1 MAVLTVTIKE
11 ELTLNG
17 SNRGSENITSIANVT
32 QSFNRIVT
40 LPAGGS
46 GNTKT
51 TVAVFKDTVDTEI
64 RSGTGIN
71 GAIDDGDAKYIRVT
85 NLDAAN
91 DVTLSLQIAADGT
104 NAAGDSASVLL
115 APGKSFILGGSADAI
130 AVDDDAATPIT
141 TLVHLESILAV
152 NATNDTTQLEVFIA
166 S

>member
-17 SNRGSENITSIANVT
+17 SNRGSENITSIASVT

-40 LPAGGS
+40 LPANGGS
-46 GNTKT
+46 GTTQT
-51 TVAVFKDTVDTEI
+51 TVAVFRDLVSTND
-64 RSGTGIN
+64 

-85 NLDAAN
+85 NLDAIN
-91 DVTLSLQIAADGT
+91 NVTLSLQIAADGT
-104 NAAGDSASVLL
+104 NAAGNSASVLL
-115 APGKSFILGGSADAI
+115 SPGKSFILCGSADYI
-130 AVDDDAATPIT
+130 AVDDDSATPIT

-152 NATNDTTQLEVFIA
+152 NATNNTTQLEVFIA

>member
-40 LPAGGS
+40 LPANGGS
-46 GNTKT
+46 GNTQT
-51 TVAVFKDTVDTEI
+51 TVAVFRDLVSTND
-64 RSGTGIN
+64 
-71 GAIDDGDAKYIRVT
+71 GAIDDEDAKYIRVT

-91 DVTLSLQIAADGT
+91 DVPLSLQIAADGT

>member
-17 SNRGSENITSIANVT
+17 SNRGSENITSIASVT

-40 LPAGGS
+40 LPANGGS
-46 GNTKT
+46 GNTQT
-51 TVAVFKDTVDTEI
+51 TVAVFRDLVSTND
-64 RSGTGIN
+64 

-85 NLDAAN
+85 NLDSDN
-91 DVTLSLQIAADGT
+91 SVTLSLQIAADGT

>member
-17 SNRGSENITSIANVT
+17 SNRGSENITSIASVT

-40 LPAGGS
+40 LPANGGS
-46 GNTKT
+46 GTTET
-51 TVAVFKDTVDTEI
+51 TVAVFRDLVSTND
-64 RSGTGIN
+64 

-85 NLDAAN
+85 NLDSDN
-91 DVTLSLQIAADGT
+91 SVTLSLQIAADGT

>member
-40 LPAGGS
+40 LPANGGS
-46 GNTKT
+46 GNTQT
-51 TVAVFKDTVDTEI
+51 TVAVFRDLVSTND
-64 RSGTGIN
+64 

-85 NLDAAN
+85 NLDSDN
-91 DVTLSLQIAADGT
+91 SVTLSLQIAADGT

-115 APGKSFILGGSADAI
+115 APGKSFILGGSADSI

>member
-17 SNRGSENITSIANVT
+17 SNRGSENITSIASVT

-40 LPAGGS
+40 LPANGGS
-46 GNTKT
+46 GNTQT
-51 TVAVFKDTVDTEI
+51 TVAVFRDLVSTND
-64 RSGTGIN
+64 

-85 NLDAAN
+85 NLDADN
-91 DVTLSLQIAADGT
+91 SVTLSLQIAADGT

>member
-17 SNRGSENITSIANVT
+17 SNRGSENITSIASVT

-40 LPAGGS
+40 LPANGGS
-46 GNTKT
+46 GTTET
-51 TVAVFKDTVDTEI
+51 TVAVFRDLVSTNDV
-64 RSGTGIN
+64 
-71 GAIDDGDAKYIRVT
+71 AIDDGDAKYIRVT
-85 NLDAAN
+85 NLDTSN

-115 APGKSFILGGSADAI
+115 SPGKSFILGGSADSI

>member
-17 SNRGSENITSIANVT
+17 SNRGSENITSIASVT

-40 LPAGGS
+40 LPANGGAGS
-46 GNTKT
+46 TQT
-51 TVAVFKDTVDTEI
+51 TVAVFRDLVSTND
-64 RSGTGIN
+64 

-85 NLDAAN
+85 NLDADN
-91 DVTLSLQIAADGT
+91 NVTLSLQIAADGT

-141 TLVHLESILAV
+141 TLVHLESILAI
-152 NATNDTTQLEVFIA
+152 NETNDTTQLEVFIA

>member
-17 SNRGSENITSIANVT
+17 SNRGSENITSIASVT

-40 LPAGGS
+40 LPANGGS
-46 GNTKT
+46 GTTQT
-51 TVAVFKDTVDTEI
+51 TVAVFKDTVDTDI
-64 RSGTGIN
+64 RTGIN

-85 NLDAAN
+85 NLDADN
-91 DVTLSLQIAADGT
+91 SVTLSLQIAANGT

-115 APGKSFILGGSADAI
+115 YPGKSFILGGSADAI

>member
-40 LPAGGS
+40 LPNGGS
-46 GNTKT
+46 V
-51 TVAVFKDTVDTEI
+51 TVAVFRDTVDTDI
-64 RSGTGIN
+64 RTGIN

-85 NLDAAN
+85 NLDADN
-91 DVTLSLQIAADGT
+91 SVTLSLQIAADGT
-104 NAAGDSASVLL
+104 NAAGNSASVLL
-115 APGKSFILGGSADAI
+115 SPGKSFILGGSADSI

-141 TLVHLESILAV
+141 TLVHLESILAKN
-152 NATNDTTQLEVFIA
+152 NAGSDTTQLEVFVA

>member
-17 SNRGSENITSIANVT
+17 SNRGSENITSIASVT

-46 GNTKT
+46 GTTET
-51 TVAVFKDTVDTEI
+51 TVAVFKDTVDTDI
-64 RSGTGIN
+64 RTGIN

-91 DVTLSLQIAADGT
+91 SVTLSLQIAADGT

-130 AVDDDAATPIT
+130 AVDSAAATPIT
-141 TLVHLESILAV
+141 TLVHLESILAI
-152 NATNDTTQLEVFIA
+152 NATDDTTLLEVFIA
-166 S
+166 R

>member
-17 SNRGSENITSIANVT
+17 SNRGSENITSIASVT

-40 LPAGGS
+40 LPANGGS
-46 GNTKT
+46 GTTET
-51 TVAVFKDTVDTEI
+51 TVAVFRDLVSTND
-64 RSGTGIN
+64 

-85 NLDAAN
+85 NLDASN
-91 DVTLSLQIAADGT
+91 NVTLSLQIAADGT
-104 NAAGDSASVLL
+104 NAAGNSASVLL
-115 APGKSFILGGSADAI
+115 SPGKSFILCGSADYI
-130 AVDDDAATPIT
+130 AVDDDSATPIT

-152 NATNDTTQLEVFIA
+152 NATNNTTQLEVFIA

>member
-17 SNRGSENITSIANVT
+17 SNRGSENITSIASVT

-40 LPAGGS
+40 LPANGGS
-46 GNTKT
+46 GNTQT
-51 TVAVFKDTVDTEI
+51 TVAVFRDLVSTND
-64 RSGTGIN
+64 

-85 NLDAAN
+85 NLDADN
-91 DVTLSLQIAADGT
+91 SVTLSLQIAADGT

-141 TLVHLESILAV
+141 TLVHLESILAI
-152 NATNDTTQLEVFIA
+152 NETNDTTQLEVFIA

>member
-17 SNRGSENITSIANVT
+17 SNRGSENITSIASVT

-40 LPAGGS
+40 LPANGGS
-46 GNTKT
+46 GNTQT
-51 TVAVFKDTVDTEI
+51 TVAVFRDLVSTND
-64 RSGTGIN
+64 

-85 NLDAAN
+85 NLDADN
-91 DVTLSLQIAADGT
+91 NVTLSLQIAADGT

-141 TLVHLESILAV
+141 TLVHLESILAI
-152 NATNDTTQLEVFIA
+152 NETNDTTQLEVFIA

>member
-17 SNRGSENITSIANVT
+17 SNRGSENITSIASVT

-40 LPAGGS
+40 LPANGGS
-46 GNTKT
+46 GTTQT
-51 TVAVFKDTVDTEI
+51 TVAVFRDLVSTND
-64 RSGTGIN
+64 

-85 NLDAAN
+85 NLDAN
-91 DVTLSLQIAADGT
+91 NNVTLSLQIAADGT
-104 NAAGDSASVLL
+104 NAAGDSASILL
-115 APGKSFILGGSADAI
+115 APGKSFILGGSADSI

-152 NATNDTTQLEVFIA
+152 NATNDTTQLEIFIA

>member
-17 SNRGSENITSIANVT
+17 SNRGSENITSIASVT

-40 LPAGGS
+40 LPANGGS
-46 GNTKT
+46 GTTET
-51 TVAVFKDTVDTEI
+51 TVAVFRDLVSTND
-64 RSGTGIN
+64 

-85 NLDAAN
+85 NLDADN
-91 DVTLSLQIAADGT
+91 NVTLSLQIAADGT

-115 APGKSFILGGSADAI
+115 APGKSFILGGSADSI

-152 NATNDTTQLEVFIA
+152 NATNDTTQLEVFVA

>member
-17 SNRGSENITSIANVT
+17 SNRGSENITSIASVT

-40 LPAGGS
+40 LPANGGAGS
-46 GNTKT
+46 TQT
-51 TVAVFKDTVDTEI
+51 TVAVFRDLVSTND
-64 RSGTGIN
+64 

-85 NLDAAN
+85 NLDADN
-91 DVTLSLQIAADGT
+91 SVTLSLQIAADGT

>member
-17 SNRGSENITSIANVT
+17 SNRGSENITSIASVT

-40 LPAGGS
+40 LPANGGS
-46 GNTKT
+46 GNTQT
-51 TVAVFKDTVDTEI
+51 TVAVFRDLVSTND
-64 RSGTGIN
+64 
-71 GAIDDGDAKYIRVT
+71 GAIDDGEAKYIRVT
-85 NLDAAN
+85 NLDAGN
-91 DVTLSLQIAADGT
+91 SVTLSLQIAADGT

-152 NATNDTTQLEVFIA
+152 NATNDTTQLEVFVA

>member
-17 SNRGSENITSIANVT
+17 SNRGSENITSIASVT

-40 LPAGGS
+40 LPANGGS
-46 GNTKT
+46 GTTQT
-51 TVAVFKDTVDTEI
+51 TVAVFRDLVSTND
-64 RSGTGIN
+64 

-85 NLDAAN
+85 NLDADN
-91 DVTLSLQIAADGT
+91 SVTLSLQIAADGT

-115 APGKSFILGGSADAI
+115 APGKSFILGGSADSI

>member
-17 SNRGSENITSIANVT
+17 SNRGSENITSIASVT

-40 LPAGGS
+40 LPNGGS
-46 GNTKT
+46 V
-51 TVAVFKDTVDTEI
+51 TVAVFRDLVSTND
-64 RSGTGIN
+64 

-85 NLDAAN
+85 NLDADN
-91 DVTLSLQIAADGT
+91 SVTLSLQIAADGT
-104 NAAGDSASVLL
+104 NAAGDSASILL

>member
-17 SNRGSENITSIANVT
+17 SNRGSENITSIASVT

-40 LPAGGS
+40 LPANGGS
-46 GNTKT
+46 GNTQT
-51 TVAVFKDTVDTEI
+51 TVAVFRDLVSTND
-64 RSGTGIN
+64 

-85 NLDAAN
+85 NLDADN
-91 DVTLSLQIAADGT
+91 SVTLSLQIAADGT

-152 NATNDTTQLEVFIA
+152 NATNDTTQLEVFVA

>member
-17 SNRGSENITSIANVT
+17 SNRGSENITSIASVT

-40 LPAGGS
+40 LPANGGS
-46 GNTKT
+46 GTTQT
-51 TVAVFKDTVDTEI
+51 TVAVFRDLVSTND
-64 RSGTGIN
+64 

-85 NLDAAN
+85 NLDADN
-91 DVTLSLQIAADGT
+91 NVTLSLQIAADGT
-104 NAAGDSASVLL
+104 NAAGDSASILL

>member
-17 SNRGSENITSIANVT
+17 SNRGSENITSIASVT

-40 LPAGGS
+40 LPNGGS
-46 GNTKT
+46 V
-51 TVAVFKDTVDTEI
+51 TVAVFRDTVDTDI
-64 RSGTGIN
+64 RTGIN

-85 NLDAAN
+85 NLDADN
-91 DVTLSLQIAADGT
+91 SVTLSLQIAADGT
-104 NAAGDSASVLL
+104 NAAGNSASVLL
-115 APGKSFILGGSADAI
+115 SPGKSFILGGSADSI

-141 TLVHLESILAV
+141 TLVHLESILAKN
-152 NATNDTTQLEVFIA
+152 NAGSDTTQLEVFVA

>member
-40 LPAGGS
+40 LPANGGS
-46 GNTKT
+46 GNTQT
-51 TVAVFKDTVDTEI
+51 TVAVFRDLVSTND
-64 RSGTGIN
+64 

-85 NLDAAN
+85 NLDSDN
-91 DVTLSLQIAADGT
+91 SVTLSLQIAADGT

>member
-17 SNRGSENITSIANVT
+17 SNRGSENITSIASVT

-40 LPAGGS
+40 LPANGGS
-46 GNTKT
+46 GNTQT
-51 TVAVFKDTVDTEI
+51 TVAVFRDLVSTND
-64 RSGTGIN
+64 

-85 NLDAAN
+85 NLDADN
-91 DVTLSLQIAADGT
+91 SVTLSLQIAADGT

-115 APGKSFILGGSADAI
+115 APGKSFILGGSADSI

>member
-40 LPAGGS
+40 LPANGGS
-46 GNTKT
+46 GNTQT
-51 TVAVFKDTVDTEI
+51 TVAVFRDLVSTND
-64 RSGTGIN
+64 
-71 GAIDDGDAKYIRVT
+71 GAIDDGEAKYIRVT
-85 NLDAAN
+85 NLDAGN
-91 DVTLSLQIAADGT
+91 SVTLSLQIAADGT

-152 NATNDTTQLEVFIA
+152 NATNDTTQLEVFVA

>member
-17 SNRGSENITSIANVT
+17 SNRGSENITSIASVT

-40 LPAGGS
+40 LPANGGS
-46 GNTKT
+46 GTTET
-51 TVAVFKDTVDTEI
+51 TVAVFRDLVSTNDV
-64 RSGTGIN
+64 
-71 GAIDDGDAKYIRVT
+71 AIDDGDAKYIRVT
-85 NLDAAN
+85 NLDTSN

-104 NAAGDSASVLL
+104 NAAGDSASILL
-115 APGKSFILGGSADAI
+115 APGKSFILGGSADSI